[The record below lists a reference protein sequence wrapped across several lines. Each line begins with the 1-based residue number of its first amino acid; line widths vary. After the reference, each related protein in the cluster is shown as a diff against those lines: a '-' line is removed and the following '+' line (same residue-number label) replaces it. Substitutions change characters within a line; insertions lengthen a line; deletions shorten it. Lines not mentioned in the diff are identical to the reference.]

1 MSILDKLKE
10 LVATIEEEIIAP
22 APEQEIPQEQEE
34 APQEEPEPSDEEFP
48 DYVECGKEESRG
60 VYEKLLSVKIH
71 KSRLAELVIE
81 YDRKKK
87 EHLAAINS
95 LNQQALEDLN
105 SLRLEYGVPEQGYG
119 IQFPSSPEDR
129 VIFIK
134 S

>member
-10 LVATIEEEIIAP
+10 LVATIEEEATT
-22 APEQEIPQEQEE
+22 PEAQEAPQEQEE
-34 APQEEPEPSDEEFP
+34 VPQEEPESFDDEFP
-48 DYVECGKEESRG
+48 HYVECGKEESRA
-60 VYEKLLSVKIH
+60 VYEKLFSVKVH
-71 KSRLAELVIE
+71 KSQLAELVIE

-119 IQFPSSPEDR
+119 VQFPSSPEDR

-134 S
+134 N